1 MTSPTKTQRQL
12 RYLLLGTLFVWAFLL
27 NISYGSVEIS
37 IKNII
42 ESVMGNNLQEPQLD
56 YIIHQYRIPKA
67 ITAVIVGAGLS
78 ISGLLMQTLFKNPL
92 AGPYVLGVSSGA
104 SLGAAL
110 YLMGASALSAFLP
123 HWLMGNW
130 STTIAASIGSFTVL
144 FIVAAVATRI
154 KNTMALLI
162 IGLMFG
168 SLSSAIVSILAFFS
182 SKESLQRFVFWT
194 YGNLGNLRPSEI
206 GILGLFVGIGSLLSI
221 LNTNALNTMLLGDD
235 YAISLGVSL
244 KKTHLTIL
252 ITTGLIAG
260 SITALVGPIAF
271 LGLAVPHICR
281 LIWDTSNHKILIP
294 TCLIM
299 GAIFMLISDS
309 IAQLPGSANV
319 LPINAVTALFGSP
332 IVIWLLIRKKQI
344 QL

>member
-37 IKNII
+37 IRNII

-130 STTIAASIGSFTVL
+130 STTIAASIGSFSVL
-144 FIVAAVATRI
+144 FIVATVATRI

-206 GILGLFVGIGSLLSI
+206 GILGLFVGMGSLLSI

-244 KKTHLTIL
+244 KKTHLIIL

-309 IAQLPGSANV
+309 ISQLPGSPNV

>member
-12 RYLLLGTLFVWAFLL
+12 RYVLLGLLFVWAFLL
-27 NISYGSVEIS
+27 NISFGSVEIS
-37 IKNII
+37 TRKII
-42 ESVMGNNLQEPQLD
+42 ESVMGYNIHEPQID

-110 YLMGASALSAFLP
+110 YLMGASTLGAFLP

-130 STTIAASIGSFTVL
+130 STTVAASIGSFTVL

-182 SKESLQRFVFWT
+182 SKESLQRFIFWT
-194 YGNLGNLRPSEI
+194 YGNLGNLKPSEI

-244 KKTHLTIL
+244 KKTHLIIL
-252 ITTGLIAG
+252 IATGLIAG

-281 LIWDTSNHKILIP
+281 LIWNTSNHKILIP
-294 TCLIM
+294 TSLIM